1 MIACQDAQKIT
12 DLKIRIQRQML
23 DLYMG
28 AFGVLPVLS
37 SLDEKDYETT
47 PNDVVYRE
55 DRLKLLH

>member
-1 MIACQDAQKIT
+1 MIARQDAQKIT